1 MTLLLL
7 GLVLFLGSHLLTT
20 QRAVRANLRVS
31 FGENVFKG
39 VYSLVALAGFALI
52 VVGYGSYRADGY
64 IDVWAPPRAMSHL
77 ALLLMLP
84 VFVLLIAA
92 YAPGGLIK
100 RAVRHPMLAAVKFW
114 ALAHLL
120 ANGDLGSM
128 LLFGGFLAWA
138 VFARISLKGREAVEG
153 APDFSA
159 MKFGRGDLIAIA
171 GGLAAYGVFA
181 FALHPLLIGVK
192 VAGG

>member
-1 MTLLLL
+1 MSLLILGLLLFL
-7 GLVLFLGSHLLTT
+7 GTHLFTTQRVARASLRERLGANGYKIGYTVLSLAGLVL
-20 QRAVRANLRVS
+20 AV
-31 FGENVFKG
+31 K
-39 VYSLVALAGFALI
+39 
-52 VVGYGSYRADGY
+52 GYGDYRAAGH
-64 IDVWAPPRAMSHL
+64 IDVWTPPRALSHV
-77 ALLLMLP
+77 ALLLMMP
-84 VFVLLIAA
+84 VFVLLVASH
-92 YAPGGLIK
+92 APGLIK

-138 VFARISLKGREAVEG
+138 VFARISLKQREAVEG

-159 MKFGRGDLIAIA
+159 MKFGRGDLVAIA

-181 FALHPLLIGVK
+181 FVLHPLLIGVP
-192 VAGG
+192 VVGG

>member
-7 GLVLFLGSHLLTT
+7 GLALFLGSHLLTT
-20 QRAVRANLRVS
+20 QRALRAQLRAVCGEKLYRGLYALVS
-31 FGENVFKG
+31 
-39 VYSLVALAGFALI
+39 LAGFVLLI
-52 VVGYGSYRADGY
+52 IGYGAYRADGF
-64 IDVWAPPRAMSHL
+64 IDVWTPPPALAPA

-138 VFARISLKGREAVEG
+138 VFARISLKKREALEG
-153 APDFSA
+153 APDYSA
-159 MKFGRGDLIAIA
+159 MRFGIGDIVAIA
-171 GGLAAYGVFA
+171 GGLAFYGLAA
-181 FALHPLLIGVK
+181 FVLHPLLIGVK

>member
-1 MTLLLL
+1 MSLLIL
-7 GLVLFLGSHLLTT
+7 GLLLFLGTHLFTT
-20 QRAVRANLRVS
+20 QRAVRASLRER
-31 FGENVFKG
+31 FGANGYKIGYTVL
-39 VYSLVALAGFALI
+39 SLAGLVLI
-52 VVGYGSYRADGY
+52 VKGYGDYRVAGY
-64 IDVWAPPRAMSHL
+64 IDVWTPPRAL
-77 ALLLMLP
+77 AHVGLLLMLP
-84 VFVLLIAA
+84 VFVLLAA
-92 YAPGGLIK
+92 SHSPGLIK
-100 RAVRHPMLAAVKFW
+100 RTVRHPMLAAVKFW

-138 VFARISLKGREAVEG
+138 VFARISIKQREAIES

-159 MKFGRGDLIAIA
+159 MKFGRGDLVAIV

-181 FALHPLLIGVK
+181 FVLHPLLIGVA

>member
-1 MTLLLL
+1 MALLIL
-7 GLVLFLGSHLLTT
+7 GLLLFLGTHLFTT
-20 QRAVRANLRVS
+20 QRGSRASLRER
-31 FGENVFKG
+31 FGANGYKIGYTVL
-39 VYSLVALAGFALI
+39 SLAGLTL
-52 VVGYGSYRADGY
+52 VVIGYGDYRASGY
-64 IDVWAPPRAMSHL
+64 IDVWTPPRALAHV

-84 VFVLLIAA
+84 VFVLLSAS
-92 YAPGGLIK
+92 YAPGLIK

-128 LLFGGFLAWA
+128 VLFGGFLAWA
-138 VFARISLKGREAVEG
+138 VFARISLKQREAIEG

-159 MKFGRGDLIAIA
+159 MKFGRGDVIAIV

-181 FALHPLLIGVK
+181 FVLHPPLIGVA
-192 VAGG
+192 VAGN

>member
-1 MTLLLL
+1 MFLLILGLLLFL
-7 GLVLFLGSHLLTT
+7 GTHLFTTQRGARASLRERFGANGYKIGYTVLSLAGLVL
-20 QRAVRANLRVS
+20 V
-31 FGENVFKG
+31 
-39 VYSLVALAGFALI
+39 
-52 VVGYGSYRADGY
+52 VVGYGDYRAAGY
-64 IDVWAPPRAMSHL
+64 IDVWTPPRALSHV
-77 ALLLMLP
+77 ALLLMMP
-84 VFVLLIAA
+84 VFVLLAAA
-92 YAPGGLIK
+92 YAPGLIK

-138 VFARISLKGREAVEG
+138 VFARISIKQREASEG

-159 MKFGRGDLIAIA
+159 MKFGRGDLVAII

-181 FALHPLLIGVK
+181 FVLHPLLIGVA